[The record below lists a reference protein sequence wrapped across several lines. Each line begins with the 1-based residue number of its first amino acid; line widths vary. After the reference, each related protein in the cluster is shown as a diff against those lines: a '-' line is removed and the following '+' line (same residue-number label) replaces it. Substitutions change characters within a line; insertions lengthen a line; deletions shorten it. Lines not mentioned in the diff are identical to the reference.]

1 MLQRNK
7 RIDADK
13 LAAHMR
19 AEADEMEAEAE
30 GPVQDKIE
38 AEADAVARFEE
49 EQQAERR
56 KFETPNYHADPTA
69 ASPSS

>member
-1 MLQRNK
+1 
-7 RIDADK
+7 
-13 LAAHMR
+13 MR
-19 AEADEMEAEAE
+19 WRLRRK